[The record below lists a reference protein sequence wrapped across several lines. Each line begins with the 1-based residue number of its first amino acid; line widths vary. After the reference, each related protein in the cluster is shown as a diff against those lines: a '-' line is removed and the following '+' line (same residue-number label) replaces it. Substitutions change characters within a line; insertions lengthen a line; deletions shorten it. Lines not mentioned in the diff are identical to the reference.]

1 MKHLLSLTD
10 LNKKQI
16 TEILDVANQ
25 MKRIVQAN
33 YKKGPQLTGAVVGGI
48 WDKPCKSSTAFSLGA
63 TYLSGA
69 ISAVFGADDLLR
81 QCQMFDSMGVNMLVV
96 ACDNDNLCK
105 SFANTSRSS
114 VINGGSSQYDP
125 IAVLAY
131 LMALSS
137 KCDGLQN
144 LSVLTVGNKQTNV
157 VNELI
162 HCLQLFNSSVV
173 WYLPNDDYV
182 TQRKGIVM
190 DKAEAAFSGADAV
203 IDLGLSNFSDPKKYY
218 GTAGGISEKLMD
230 KARIDC
236 PLLGTR
242 YVVDN
247 VGVKEYP
254 HSLEKVSDCCYVSV
268 VMAILYLL
276 NRK

>member
-10 LNKKQI
+10 LNKQQI
-16 TEILDVANQ
+16 GEILNVANQ
-25 MKRIVQAN
+25 MKRIAQAN
-33 YKKGPQLTGAVVGGI
+33 YKKGPQLVGSVVGGV
-48 WDKPCKSSTAFSLGA
+48 WDKPCKSSTAFSLA
-63 TYLSGA
+63 ASYLSGT
-69 ISAVFGADDLLR
+69 SVPVFGAEDLLR
-81 QCQMFDSMGVNMLVV
+81 QCQMLDNMGVNMLVIS
-96 ACDNDNLCK
+96 CDNDNLCK
-105 SFANTSRSS
+105 SFANTSRAS

-131 LMALSS
+131 LMALST

-144 LSVLTVGNKQTNV
+144 LSVLAVGNKQTNV

-162 HCLQLFNSSVV
+162 HCLQLYNSSMV
-173 WYLPNDDYV
+173 WYLPSDDYV

-190 DKAEAAFSGADAV
+190 DKADAAFSGADAV

-242 YVVDN
+242 FVVDN

-254 HSLEKVSDCCYVSV
+254 HSLEKVGDVCYVSV
-268 VMAILYLL
+268 VMAVLYML
-276 NRK
+276 NKK